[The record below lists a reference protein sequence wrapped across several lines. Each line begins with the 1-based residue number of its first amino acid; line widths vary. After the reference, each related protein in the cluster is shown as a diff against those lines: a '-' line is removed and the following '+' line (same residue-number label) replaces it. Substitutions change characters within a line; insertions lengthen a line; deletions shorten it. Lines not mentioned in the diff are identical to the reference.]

1 MPRRKHALEDPYS
14 SDDDQPFDRGVSQRD
29 LEDEAEQFRDPMHS
43 GRRKR
48 NKNKDIYGSFYDS
61 GSDDEGTGSRS
72 RGSSSRGRKREG
84 FEFVAATSSSN
95 KSQPDT
101 SSASQAHK
109 VRFAESGRANDDEDN
124 RKVGF
129 IEPNRNYNSDE
140 SMDSEND
147 GVRGPNREEDSDDG
161 SDQDSD
167 GREDMDD
174 EVLRPQMGS
183 KPVIGTITP
192 APAPESPDNTQSK
205 NKAMAASIKAGLGLS
220 NDTGSSPSSRDNSPR
235 IHQRSR
241 NGNSGSMSFFKNRV
255 GFQGMD
261 SKDNSPSPRPGS
273 PAMASSPKPDVPSI
287 APVKVDK
294 DYGAFSAKGSGFG
307 LKMLEKMGWK
317 KGYGLGAGGSGIV
330 EPIQTKLRPV
340 KMGIGFKGFKEK
352 TEQDRAEEKRR
363 GLVVSSDEEEQPD
376 KRKRKG
382 TLKKE
387 SEFEVKTDGWKKTS
401 VRSSRKGPRVEYKTA
416 AEIQQEIESGDL
428 PMAQI
433 QPQKIL
439 DMTGKT
445 VRELTSASQI
455 RTAVAMSHERFP
467 ELRHNMEL
475 MADISTTDLE
485 QVARTQKSDHIR
497 TQILEKE
504 SVRIQ
509 QQVEKDELDL
519 ERLAK
524 VMTITDQCARIADEI
539 RYSTSDTTGVT
550 AVEMQEDLIATAFQE
565 PFDLFSGLYYDEYE
579 MYQLDQVV
587 VASLQDAFKRLFKDW
602 DVLKNPKRGAVLF
615 RKWQKLFKT
624 SKVSYS
630 QSWSSANV
638 DGDGNGYYGGKPAPQ
653 ESMTAYES
661 LLHHHWLP
669 KVRSALNN
677 AWDPRDFEPVIA
689 LLEAWAP
696 PVLPLFMH
704 DNIVT
709 QLVLPKLHKEIEKWS
724 PRESLMLHTWLHPWL
739 PILGQSRM
747 DQELFGDVRRKL
759 SSALAAWQ
767 VLDPSAYTV
776 LKPWRDVFE
785 AADMELL
792 LLKSVLPKLVEGL
805 GAFEVNP
812 RDQKIEILKA
822 VLPWYPFFP
831 STTFSSLL
839 VNEFFPKWHQVLYL
853 WLTHPSTTDLDQ
865 ISQWYQWWKSLFP
878 AELLQETGVATGF
891 RQGLD
896 MINQF
901 MAGLKIM
908 APADVAQAQSQSK
921 GKAGGATNGASL
933 DSFGRLQ
940 TKKHLVQSVSFKDLV
955 QDYATQNSLLFVMTK
970 LSHERSGRPLYR
982 LGGNSTGTAGGILVH
997 MTEEVAFVKAEDSG
1011 VWMPTVDDYTSGSD
1025 SDYTKYWIDWFLG
1038 TKGNEYFCEVD
1049 EEYILDRFNLTG
1061 LNTEVQYYSQALD
1074 LITDNLDE
1082 NLDEEMRDIVEK
1094 SARHLYGLIHAR
1106 FIITTHGLT
1115 KMLEK
1120 FKKCDFGRCPRVLCH
1135 NHPLLPVA
1143 LSDIPYS
1150 KSVKLFCCRCE
1161 DIYNP
1166 KSSRH
1171 ASIDGAYFGCS
1182 FPHMLFQVYPQLVP
1196 PKSTDRYVPRIFGF
1210 KLHDVAKQHRYQDMI
1225 REESHA
1231 RIMAGIEGLP
1241 TTAAQGSSS
1250 GQQNHNNRATD
1261 GTGVATESGAM
1272 ADVN

>member
-1 MPRRKHALEDPYS
+1 MGRKKHALEDSYS
-14 SDDDQPFDRGVSQRD
+14 SDDDQPIDRGVSQRD
-29 LEDEAEQFRDPMHS
+29 LEDEAEQFRDPTHS

-48 NKNKDIYGSFYDS
+48 NKNKDIYGSFWDS
-61 GSDDEGTGSRS
+61 DEDDGASSRS
-72 RGSSSRGRKREG
+72 RGSSSKGRKREG
-84 FEFVAATSSSN
+84 FEFVAATSTANATAKADAN
-95 KSQPDT
+95 KS
-101 SSASQAHK
+101 
-109 VRFAESGRANDDEDN
+109 
-124 RKVGF
+124 RKVHFTELESESEIQGQD
-129 IEPNRNYNSDE
+129 RNPSNSDSDD
-140 SMDSEND
+140 SMGDDSD
-147 GVRGPNREEDSDDG
+147 GGVRGSGRGKYSDDG

-167 GREDMDD
+167 DRDDMDVDD
-174 EVLRPQMGS
+174 EDEEDRLAREEREAAFRARRVKDQEEVDAYEDKVLRPQMGS
-183 KPVIGTITP
+183 KPVIGLSASTP
-192 APAPESPDNTQSK
+192 TPGSPDTTQSK

-220 NDTGSSPSSRDNSPR
+220 NDAGSSTSSRDNSPR
-235 IHQRSR
+235 TNQRFR

-255 GFQGMD
+255 GFQGTD

-273 PAMASSPKPDVPSI
+273 PAAASSPKPEVAFV

-376 KRKRKG
+376 KRKSKG
-382 TLKKE
+382 ISKKE
-387 SEFEVKTDGWKKTS
+387 SEYEGKTDGWKKTS
-401 VRSSRKGPRVEYKTA
+401 SRSSRKGPKIEYKTA
-416 AEIQQEIESGDL
+416 AEIQQEIEFADL
-428 PMAQI
+428 PMAQA

-485 QVARTQKSDHIR
+485 QVARTQKADHVRI
-497 TQILEKE
+497 QVLAKE

-509 QQVEKDELDL
+509 QQVDKDELDL

-539 RYSTSDTTGVT
+539 RHSTSDTTGVT
-550 AVEMQEDLIATAFQE
+550 AVEMQEDFIAKAFQE

-587 VASLQDAFKRLFKDW
+587 VAAIQDAFKKLFKDW
-602 DVLKNPKRGAVLF
+602 DVLKNPTRGAGLF

-624 SKVSYS
+624 SKISYS
-630 QSWSSANV
+630 QSWSGANAN
-638 DGDGNGYYGGKPAPQ
+638 GDGNGYYGGKPAPQ
-653 ESMTAYES
+653 DSMTAYES

-677 AWDPRDFEPVIA
+677 AWDPRDSDPVIE

-696 PVLPLFMH
+696 PVLPLFMQ

-724 PRESLMLHTWLHPWL
+724 PRDSLMLHTWIHPWL

-759 SSALAAWQ
+759 SSALVAWQ
-767 VLDPSAYTV
+767 VLDPSALTV
-776 LKPWRDVFE
+776 LSPWKGVFE
-785 AADMELL
+785 AADMEMLL
-792 LLKSVLPKLVEGL
+792 LRSVLPKLVEGL
-805 GAFEVNP
+805 AAFEVNP
-812 RDQKIEILKA
+812 RDQKIEILQA

-908 APADVAQAQSQSK
+908 APADVTQAQAQAQSK
-921 GKAGGATNGASL
+921 GKAGAGTNGASL

-940 TKKHLVQSVSFKDLV
+940 TKKHLVQSVSFKELV

-970 LSHERSGRPLYR
+970 LLHERSGRPLYR

-997 MTEEVAFVKAEDSG
+997 MTEEVAFVKAEDTG
-1011 VWMPTVDDYTSGSD
+1011 IWMPTGLEELMILAGGGRGRGS
-1025 SDYTKYWIDWFLG
+1025 
-1038 TKGNEYFCEVD
+1038 
-1049 EEYILDRFNLTG
+1049 
-1061 LNTEVQYYSQALD
+1061 
-1074 LITDNLDE
+1074 
-1082 NLDEEMRDIVEK
+1082 
-1094 SARHLYGLIHAR
+1094 
-1106 FIITTHGLT
+1106 
-1115 KMLEK
+1115 
-1120 FKKCDFGRCPRVLCH
+1120 
-1135 NHPLLPVA
+1135 
-1143 LSDIPYS
+1143 
-1150 KSVKLFCCRCE
+1150 
-1161 DIYNP
+1161 
-1166 KSSRH
+1166 
-1171 ASIDGAYFGCS
+1171 
-1182 FPHMLFQVYPQLVP
+1182 
-1196 PKSTDRYVPRIFGF
+1196 
-1210 KLHDVAKQHRYQDMI
+1210 
-1225 REESHA
+1225 
-1231 RIMAGIEGLP
+1231 
-1241 TTAAQGSSS
+1241 AA
-1250 GQQNHNNRATD
+1250 
-1261 GTGVATESGAM
+1261 
-1272 ADVN
+1272 

>member
-1 MPRRKHALEDPYS
+1 MGRKKHPLQDSYS
-14 SDDDQPFDRGVSQRD
+14 SDDDQPIDRGVSQRD
-29 LEDEAEQFRDPMHS
+29 LEDEAEQFRDPTHS

-48 NKNKDIYGSFYDS
+48 NKNEAIYGSFWD
-61 GSDDEGTGSRS
+61 SDDDDGAGSRS
-72 RGSSSRGRKREG
+72 RGSTSKGRKREG
-84 FEFVAATSSSN
+84 FEFVAATSTANATATATEDEN
-95 KSQPDT
+95 KPRG
-101 SSASQAHK
+101 
-109 VRFAESGRANDDEDN
+109 VRFAEQGPEATTQSQDRGPSSDSDDSMGDD
-124 RKVGF
+124 
-129 IEPNRNYNSDE
+129 SDG
-140 SMDSEND
+140 
-147 GVRGPNREEDSDDG
+147 GVRDPGRGEDSDDG

-167 GREDMDD
+167 DRDDMDVD
-174 EVLRPQMGS
+174 EEDEEDRLAREEREAAFRARRLKDQEEVDAYEDKVQPQIGA
-183 KPVIGTITP
+183 KPVIGQVAPTP
-192 APAPESPDNTQSK
+192 TTNSPDNTQSK

-220 NDTGSSPSSRDNSPR
+220 NDAGSSASSRDNSPR
-235 IHQRSR
+235 IHQRSK
-241 NGNSGSMSFFKNRV
+241 NGNGGSMSFFKNRV
-255 GFQGMD
+255 GFQGTD

-273 PAMASSPKPDVPSI
+273 PAATSSPKPDVVI
-287 APVKVDK
+287 VAPVKVDK

-363 GLVVSSDEEEQPD
+363 GLVVSSDEEEQLD
-376 KRKRKG
+376 KRKGKG
-382 TLKKE
+382 ILKKE
-387 SEFEVKTDGWKKTS
+387 SEYEVKTDGWKKTS
-401 VRSSRKGPRVEYKTA
+401 SRGPRKGPKIEYKTA

-428 PMAQI
+428 PMTQV

-485 QVARTQKSDHIR
+485 QVARMQKADHIR
-497 TQILEKE
+497 IQVLAKE

-509 QQVEKDELDL
+509 QQVDRDELDL

-524 VMTITDQCARIADEI
+524 VMSITDQCSRIADEI
-539 RYSTSDTTGVT
+539 RLSTSDTTGVT
-550 AVEMQEDLIATAFQE
+550 AVEMQEGFIAKAFQE

-587 VASLQDAFKRLFKDW
+587 VAAIQDAFKKLFKNW
-602 DVLKNPKRGAVLF
+602 DVLKDPTRGAALF
-615 RKWQKLFKT
+615 REWQKLFKT

-630 QSWSSANV
+630 QNWSGANA
-638 DGDGNGYYGGKPAPQ
+638 DGDGNGYYGGKPPPQ
-653 ESMTAYES
+653 DSMTAYES

-677 AWDPRDFEPVIA
+677 AWDPRDSDPVIE

-696 PVLPLFMH
+696 PVLPLFMQ
-704 DNIVT
+704 DNIIT

-724 PRESLMLHTWLHPWL
+724 PRDSLMLHTWIHPWL
-739 PILGQSRM
+739 PILGQTRM

-759 SSALAAWQ
+759 SSALVAWQ
-767 VLDPSAYTV
+767 VLDPSAITV
-776 LKPWRDVFE
+776 LSPWKGVFE

-792 LLKSVLPKLVEGL
+792 LLRSVLPKLVEGL

-812 RDQKIEILKA
+812 RDQKIEILQA

-853 WLTHPSTTDLDQ
+853 WLTHPTTMDLDQ
-865 ISQWYQWWKSLFP
+865 VSQWYQWWKALFP

-901 MAGLKIM
+901 MAGLQIM
-908 APADVAQAQSQSK
+908 APADVAQAQAQAQGK
-921 GKAGGATNGASL
+921 GKAGAGTNGASL

-940 TKKHLVQSVSFKDLV
+940 TKKHLVQSVSFKELV

-997 MTEEVAFVKAEDSG
+997 MTEEVAFVKAEDTG
-1011 VWMPTVDDYTSGSD
+1011 IWMPTGLEELMVLAGGGHVRGS
-1025 SDYTKYWIDWFLG
+1025 
-1038 TKGNEYFCEVD
+1038 
-1049 EEYILDRFNLTG
+1049 
-1061 LNTEVQYYSQALD
+1061 A
-1074 LITDNLDE
+1074 
-1082 NLDEEMRDIVEK
+1082 
-1094 SARHLYGLIHAR
+1094 
-1106 FIITTHGLT
+1106 
-1115 KMLEK
+1115 
-1120 FKKCDFGRCPRVLCH
+1120 P
-1135 NHPLLPVA
+1135 
-1143 LSDIPYS
+1143 
-1150 KSVKLFCCRCE
+1150 
-1161 DIYNP
+1161 
-1166 KSSRH
+1166 
-1171 ASIDGAYFGCS
+1171 
-1182 FPHMLFQVYPQLVP
+1182 
-1196 PKSTDRYVPRIFGF
+1196 
-1210 KLHDVAKQHRYQDMI
+1210 
-1225 REESHA
+1225 
-1231 RIMAGIEGLP
+1231 
-1241 TTAAQGSSS
+1241 
-1250 GQQNHNNRATD
+1250 
-1261 GTGVATESGAM
+1261 
-1272 ADVN
+1272 

>member
-1 MPRRKHALEDPYS
+1 MARRKHALENSNS

-61 GSDDEGTGSRS
+61 GSDDEGAGLRS

-84 FEFVAATSSSN
+84 FEFVAATTSSN
-95 KSQPDT
+95 KSQAYT
-101 SSASQAHK
+101 SLTSPTRK
-109 VRFAESGRANDDEDN
+109 TRFTESSRND
-124 RKVGF
+124 
-129 IEPNRNYNSDE
+129 NSDE
-140 SMDSEND
+140 SMDDGND
-147 GVRGPNREEDSDDG
+147 GSRGHSREEDSEGG
-161 SDQDSD
+161 SDQDSS
-167 GREDMDD
+167 GRDDMDVDGD
-174 EVLRPQMGS
+174 EEDEDDRLDREAREAAFREQRMNDQEEADAYEDRVLRPQMGS
-183 KPVIGTITP
+183 KPVIGLTTP
-192 APAPESPDNTQSK
+192 ASAPESPDNAQSK
-205 NKAMAASIKAGLGLS
+205 NKAMAASIKAGLGLT
-220 NDTGSSPSSRDNSPR
+220 NDTGSLPSSLDNSPR

-241 NGNSGSMSFFKNRV
+241 NGNSSSMSFFKTRV
-255 GFQGMD
+255 GFQGAD
-261 SKDNSPSPRPGS
+261 SKDKSPSPRPGS
-273 PAMASSPKPDVPSI
+273 PAMISSPKPDAPLV

-352 TEQDRAEEKRR
+352 TDQDRAEEKRR

-376 KRKRKG
+376 KRKQKG
-382 TLKKE
+382 VKKE
-387 SEFEVKTDGWKKTS
+387 SEHEIKTDGWKKTS
-401 VRSSRKGPRVEYKTA
+401 SRSSRKGPRVEYKTA

-428 PMAQI
+428 PMAQA

-455 RTAVAMSHERFP
+455 RTAVAMSNERFP

-485 QVARTQKSDHIR
+485 QVARTQKSDHVR
-497 TQILEKE
+497 AQILEKE

-509 QQVEKDELDL
+509 RQVEKDELDL

-524 VMTITDQCARIADEI
+524 VMTITDQCTRIADEI
-539 RYSTSDTTGVT
+539 RHSTSDTTGVA
-550 AVEMQEDLIATAFQE
+550 AVEMKEEFITAAFHE
-565 PFDLFSGLYYDEYE
+565 PFDLFMERYYDEYE
-579 MYQLDQVV
+579 LYQLDQVV
-587 VASLQDAFKRLFKDW
+587 VASLQDAFKKLFKDW
-602 DVLKNPKRGAVLF
+602 DVLKDPRRGAGLF

-630 QSWSSANV
+630 QNWSSLNV
-638 DGDGNGYYGGKPAPQ
+638 DGSGSEYYGGKPAPQ

-661 LLHHHWLP
+661 LLHYHWLP

-677 AWDPRDFEPVIA
+677 AWDPRDFDPVIA
-689 LLEAWAP
+689 LLEAWAL
-696 PVLPLFMH
+696 PVLPQFMH

-709 QLVLPKLHKEIEKWS
+709 QLILPKLHKEIEKWS
-724 PRESLMLHTWLHPWL
+724 PRDSLMLHTWLHPWL

-747 DQELFGDVRRKL
+747 DEELFGDVRRKL
-759 SSALAAWQ
+759 SSALASWQ
-767 VLDPSAYTV
+767 VLDPSARTV
-776 LKPWRDVFE
+776 LEPWKGVFE
-785 AADMELL
+785 EADMELL

-812 RDQKIEILKA
+812 RDQKIEILSA

-831 STTFSSLL
+831 STTFSSLF

-865 ISQWYQWWKSLFP
+865 ISQWYQWWKSLFQP
-878 AELLQETGVATGF
+878 ELLQETGIATGF

-908 APADVAQAQSQSK
+908 APADVAQSK

-997 MTEEVAFVKAEDSG
+997 MTEEVAFVKAEDTG
-1011 VWMPTVDDYTSGSD
+1011 VWMPTG
-1025 SDYTKYWIDWFLG
+1025 L
-1038 TKGNEYFCEVD
+1038 
-1049 EEYILDRFNLTG
+1049 EELMVLAG
-1061 LNTEVQYYSQALD
+1061 GG
-1074 LITDNLDE
+1074 
-1082 NLDEEMRDIVEK
+1082 K
-1094 SARHLYGLIHAR
+1094 SR
-1106 FIITTHGLT
+1106 
-1115 KMLEK
+1115 
-1120 FKKCDFGRCPRVLCH
+1120 
-1135 NHPLLPVA
+1135 
-1143 LSDIPYS
+1143 
-1150 KSVKLFCCRCE
+1150 
-1161 DIYNP
+1161 
-1166 KSSRH
+1166 
-1171 ASIDGAYFGCS
+1171 GAA
-1182 FPHMLFQVYPQLVP
+1182 V
-1196 PKSTDRYVPRIFGF
+1196 
-1210 KLHDVAKQHRYQDMI
+1210 
-1225 REESHA
+1225 
-1231 RIMAGIEGLP
+1231 
-1241 TTAAQGSSS
+1241 
-1250 GQQNHNNRATD
+1250 
-1261 GTGVATESGAM
+1261 
-1272 ADVN
+1272 

>member
-1 MPRRKHALEDPYS
+1 MGRKKHTLEDTYS
-14 SDDDQPFDRGVSQRD
+14 SDDDQPIDRGVSHRD
-29 LEDEAEQFRDPMHS
+29 LEDEAEQFRDPTHS

-48 NKNKDIYGSFYDS
+48 NKNEAIYGTFWE
-61 GSDDEGTGSRS
+61 SDGDDGAGSRS
-72 RGSSSRGRKREG
+72 RGSSSKGRKREP
-84 FEFVAATSSSN
+84 FEFVAATSTAHATATAKN
-95 KSQPDT
+95 QPR
-101 SSASQAHK
+101 K
-109 VRFAESGRANDDEDN
+109 VRFEEPEPEPESETQGQDRSPSYSDSDDSMGDD
-124 RKVGF
+124 
-129 IEPNRNYNSDE
+129 SDG
-140 SMDSEND
+140 
-147 GVRGPNREEDSDDG
+147 GVRGPSRGEDSANG

-167 GREDMDD
+167 DRDDMDVD
-174 EVLRPQMGS
+174 EEDEEDRLAREEREAAFRSRRLKDQEEIDSYEDKVLRPQMGS
-183 KPVIGTITP
+183 KPVIGQVAPTP
-192 APAPESPDNTQSK
+192 TADSPDNTQTK

-220 NDTGSSPSSRDNSPR
+220 NDAGSSASSRDSSPR
-235 IHQRSR
+235 IHQRSK
-241 NGNSGSMSFFKNRV
+241 NSSGGSMSFFKNRV

-273 PAMASSPKPDVPSI
+273 PAAASSPKPDIAVV
-287 APVKVDK
+287 APVKVNK

-352 TEQDRAEEKRR
+352 TDQDRAEEKRR
-363 GLVVSSDEEEQPD
+363 GLVSSDEEEQPD
-376 KRKRKG
+376 KRKAKSI
-382 TLKKE
+382 LKKE
-387 SEFEVKTDGWKKTS
+387 SEYEVKTDGWKKTNS
-401 VRSSRKGPRVEYKTA
+401 RSSRKGPKIEYKTA
-416 AEIQQEIESGDL
+416 AEIQEEIELGDL
-428 PMAQI
+428 PMAQA

-485 QVARTQKSDHIR
+485 QVARSQKVDHIR
-497 TQILEKE
+497 IQVLAKE

-509 QQVEKDELDL
+509 QQVDKDELDL

-524 VMTITDQCARIADEI
+524 AMAITDQCSRIADEI
-539 RYSTSDTTGVT
+539 RLSTSDTTGVT
-550 AVEMQEDLIATAFQE
+550 AVEMQEDFIAKAFQE

-587 VASLQDAFKRLFKDW
+587 VAAIQDAFKKLFKGW
-602 DVLKNPKRGAVLF
+602 DVLTNPTRGAGLF

-630 QSWSSANV
+630 QNWSGANA

-653 ESMTAYES
+653 NSMTAYES

-677 AWDPRDFEPVIA
+677 AWDPRDSDPVIE

-696 PVLPLFMH
+696 PVLPLFMQ
-704 DNIVT
+704 DNIIT

-724 PRESLMLHTWLHPWL
+724 PRDSLMLHTWIHPWL
-739 PILGQSRM
+739 PILGQTRM

-767 VLDPSAYTV
+767 VLDPSALTV
-776 LKPWRDVFE
+776 LSPWKGVFE

-792 LLKSVLPKLVEGL
+792 LLRSVLPKLVEGL

-812 RDQKIEILKA
+812 RDQKIEILQA
-822 VLPWYPFFP
+822 TLPWYPFFP

-853 WLTHPSTTDLDQ
+853 WLTHPTTTDLDQ
-865 ISQWYQWWKSLFP
+865 VSQWYQWWKSLFP

-901 MAGLKIM
+901 MAGLNIM
-908 APADVAQAQSQSK
+908 APADVAQAQAQAQGK
-921 GKAGGATNGASL
+921 GKAGAGTNGASL
-933 DSFGRLQ
+933 DTFGRLQ
-940 TKKHLVQSVSFKDLV
+940 TKKHLVQSVSFKELV

-997 MTEEVAFVKAEDSG
+997 MTEEVAFVKAEDTG
-1011 VWMPTVDDYTSGSD
+1011 IWMPTGLEELMVLAGGGHVRGS
-1025 SDYTKYWIDWFLG
+1025 
-1038 TKGNEYFCEVD
+1038 
-1049 EEYILDRFNLTG
+1049 
-1061 LNTEVQYYSQALD
+1061 A
-1074 LITDNLDE
+1074 
-1082 NLDEEMRDIVEK
+1082 
-1094 SARHLYGLIHAR
+1094 
-1106 FIITTHGLT
+1106 
-1115 KMLEK
+1115 
-1120 FKKCDFGRCPRVLCH
+1120 P
-1135 NHPLLPVA
+1135 
-1143 LSDIPYS
+1143 
-1150 KSVKLFCCRCE
+1150 
-1161 DIYNP
+1161 
-1166 KSSRH
+1166 
-1171 ASIDGAYFGCS
+1171 
-1182 FPHMLFQVYPQLVP
+1182 
-1196 PKSTDRYVPRIFGF
+1196 
-1210 KLHDVAKQHRYQDMI
+1210 
-1225 REESHA
+1225 
-1231 RIMAGIEGLP
+1231 
-1241 TTAAQGSSS
+1241 
-1250 GQQNHNNRATD
+1250 
-1261 GTGVATESGAM
+1261 
-1272 ADVN
+1272 

>member
-1 MPRRKHALEDPYS
+1 
-14 SDDDQPFDRGVSQRD
+14 
-29 LEDEAEQFRDPMHS
+29 MHS

-48 NKNKDIYGSFYDS
+48 NKNEALYGVFRNS
-61 GSDDEGTGSRS
+61 GSDDEGAGSRS
-72 RGSSSRGRKREG
+72 KGSSSRGHRREV
-84 FEFVAATSSSN
+84 FEFVAATSST
-95 KSQPDT
+95 SQ
-101 SSASQAHK
+101 SQAAPSADQTRK
-109 VRFAESGRANDDEDN
+109 VRFAKPEQEPDRDDDDDDSM
-124 RKVGF
+124 
-129 IEPNRNYNSDE
+129 SDG
-140 SMDSEND
+140 SD
-147 GVRGPNREEDSDDG
+147 GVRGPNRDGRDDMDVDDDDEDDDDEDEDDEDEDERLDREAREAAFKAQKMKSEEDLDDY
-161 SDQDSD
+161 
-167 GREDMDD
+167 EDK
-174 EVLRPQMGS
+174 VVRPQMGS
-183 KPVIGTITP
+183 KPVIGLSTQ
-192 APAPESPDNTQSK
+192 APVPESPDNTQSK

-220 NDTGSSPSSRDNSPR
+220 NDAGSPSSRDNSPR

-241 NGNSGSMSFFKNRV
+241 NGNGGSMGFFKNRV
-255 GFQGMD
+255 GFQGTD

-273 PAMASSPKPDVPSI
+273 PAMTSSPQPDSPSV
-287 APVKVDK
+287 APIKVDK
-294 DYGAFSAKGSGFG
+294 DYGAFSEKGSGFG

-352 TEQDRAEEKRR
+352 TDQDRAEEKRR

-376 KRKRKG
+376 KRKSKG
-382 TLKKE
+382 NLKKE
-387 SEFEVKTDGWKKTS
+387 SDIEVKADGWKKTS
-401 VRSSRKGPRVEYKTA
+401 GRSSRKGPKVEYKTA

-428 PMAQI
+428 PMAQA

-485 QVARTQKSDHIR
+485 QMARTQKSDHVRI
-497 TQILEKE
+497 QVLEKE

-509 QQVEKDELDL
+509 RQVEKDELDL

-539 RYSTSDTTGVT
+539 RHSTSDTTGAT
-550 AVEMQEDLIATAFQE
+550 AVEMQEDLIAKAFQE
-565 PFDLFSGLYYDEYE
+565 PLDLFSGLYYDEYE
-579 MYQLDQVV
+579 MYQLDQIV
-587 VASLQDAFKRLFKDW
+587 VASLQDAFKKLFKDW
-602 DVLKNPKRGAVLF
+602 DVLKNPTRGAGLF
-615 RKWQKLFKT
+615 RNWQKLFKT

-630 QSWSSANV
+630 QNWTSANV
-638 DGDGNGYYGGKPAPQ
+638 DSEGNGYYGGKPAPQ
-653 ESMTAYES
+653 DSMTAYES

-677 AWDPRDFEPVIA
+677 AWDPRDFDPVIQ

-696 PVLPLFMH
+696 PVLPLFMQ

-724 PRESLMLHTWLHPWL
+724 PRDSLMLHTWIHPWL

-759 SSALAAWQ
+759 STALAAWQ
-767 VLDPSAYTV
+767 VLDPSALTV
-776 LKPWRDVFE
+776 LTPWRSVFE

-812 RDQKIEILKA
+812 RDQKIEILQA
-822 VLPWYPFFP
+822 VLPWHPFFP

-853 WLTHPSTTDLDQ
+853 WLTHPTTTELDE
-865 ISQWYQWWKSLFP
+865 ISQWYQWWKSSFP
-878 AELLQETGVATGF
+878 TELLQETGVATGF

-908 APADVAQAQSQSK
+908 APADVAQAQAQSK
-921 GKAGGATNGASL
+921 GRAGGPTNGASL

-970 LSHERSGRPLYR
+970 QSHERSGRPLYR

-997 MTEEVAFVKAEDSG
+997 MTEEVAFVKAEDTG
-1011 VWMPTVDDYTSGSD
+1011 VWMPTG
-1025 SDYTKYWIDWFLG
+1025 L
-1038 TKGNEYFCEVD
+1038 
-1049 EEYILDRFNLTG
+1049 EELMVLAGGGKDR
-1061 LNTEVQYYSQALD
+1061 
-1074 LITDNLDE
+1074 
-1082 NLDEEMRDIVEK
+1082 
-1094 SARHLYGLIHAR
+1094 
-1106 FIITTHGLT
+1106 
-1115 KMLEK
+1115 
-1120 FKKCDFGRCPRVLCH
+1120 
-1135 NHPLLPVA
+1135 
-1143 LSDIPYS
+1143 
-1150 KSVKLFCCRCE
+1150 
-1161 DIYNP
+1161 
-1166 KSSRH
+1166 
-1171 ASIDGAYFGCS
+1171 GA
-1182 FPHMLFQVYPQLVP
+1182 
-1196 PKSTDRYVPRIFGF
+1196 
-1210 KLHDVAKQHRYQDMI
+1210 
-1225 REESHA
+1225 
-1231 RIMAGIEGLP
+1231 
-1241 TTAAQGSSS
+1241 
-1250 GQQNHNNRATD
+1250 
-1261 GTGVATESGAM
+1261 
-1272 ADVN
+1272 

>member
-1 MPRRKHALEDPYS
+1 MPRRKHALEDSFS
-14 SDDDQPFDRGVSQRD
+14 SDDDQPVDRGVSQRD

-61 GSDDEGTGSRS
+61 GSDEGAGSRSKGSRS
-72 RGSSSRGRKREG
+72 RGHKREG
-84 FEFVAATSSSN
+84 FEFVAATSSAN
-95 KSQPDT
+95 QTRKL
-101 SSASQAHK
+101 
-109 VRFAESGRANDDEDN
+109 RFDKQGPEA
-124 RKVGF
+124 
-129 IEPNRNYNSDE
+129 EPNRDDDDDD
-140 SMDSEND
+140 SMGDDSN
-147 GVRGPNREEDSDDG
+147 GVRGSNREEVSDDG
-161 SDQDSD
+161 SDRDSED
-167 GREDMDD
+167 LDDMDVDDDD
-174 EVLRPQMGS
+174 EDEDERLDREAREAAFKAQRMKYQEEADAYEDEMVRPQMGS
-183 KPVIGTITP
+183 KPVIGLSTQTP
-192 APAPESPDNTQSK
+192 QPKFLDDTQSK

-220 NDTGSSPSSRDNSPR
+220 NDAGSSLSSRDSSPR

-241 NGNSGSMSFFKNRV
+241 NGNSGSMSFFKHRV
-255 GFQGMD
+255 GFQGVD

-273 PAMASSPKPDVPSI
+273 PAATSSPKPDVPSV
-287 APVKVDK
+287 APIKVDK
-294 DYGAFSAKGSGFG
+294 DYGAFSAKAF
-307 LKMLEKMGWK
+307 KMLEKMGWK

-340 KMGIGFKGFKEK
+340 KMGIGFRGFKEK
-352 TEQDRAEEKRR
+352 TDQDRAEEKRR

-376 KRKRKG
+376 KRKSKG
-382 TLKKE
+382 IHKKE
-387 SEFEVKTDGWKKTS
+387 SEFEVKADGWKKTS
-401 VRSSRKGPRVEYKTA
+401 GRSSRKGPKVEYKTA

-428 PMAQI
+428 PMAQT

-455 RTAVAMSHERFP
+455 RTAVALSHERFP

-485 QVARTQKSDHIR
+485 QVARTQKSDHVRI
-497 TQILEKE
+497 QVLEKE

-509 QQVEKDELDL
+509 RQVEKDEMDL

-539 RYSTSDTTGVT
+539 RHSTSDTTGAT
-550 AVEMQEDLIATAFQE
+550 AVEMQEDLIAKAFKE
-565 PFDLFSGLYYDEYE
+565 PLDLFSGLYYDEYE
-579 MYQLDQVV
+579 MYQLDQAV
-587 VASLQDAFKRLFKDW
+587 VASLQDAFKKLFKDW
-602 DVLKNPKRGAVLF
+602 DVLKNPTRGAGLF

-630 QSWSSANV
+630 QNWTSANV
-638 DGDGNGYYGGKPAPQ
+638 DGDGNGYYGGKSVPQ
-653 ESMTAYES
+653 DSMTAYES

-677 AWDPRDFEPVIA
+677 AWDPRDSDPVIQ

-696 PVLPLFMH
+696 PVLPLFMQ

-709 QLVLPKLHKEIEKWS
+709 QLVLPKLHKEIEKWT
-724 PRESLMLHTWLHPWL
+724 PRDSLMLHTWIHPWL

-767 VLDPSAYTV
+767 VLDPSALAV
-776 LKPWRDVFE
+776 LTPWRSVFE

-812 RDQKIEILKA
+812 RDQKIDILQA
-822 VLPWYPFFP
+822 VLPWHPFFP

-853 WLTHPSTTDLDQ
+853 WLTHPTTTDLDQ
-865 ISQWYQWWKSLFP
+865 VSQWYQWWKSLFP
-878 AELLQETGVATGF
+878 TELLQETGVATGF

-908 APADVAQAQSQSK
+908 APADMAQAQPQSK
-921 GKAGGATNGASL
+921 GRAGGPTNGASL

-970 LSHERSGRPLYR
+970 QSHERSGRPLYR

-997 MTEEVAFVKAEDSG
+997 MTEEVAFVKAEG
-1011 VWMPTVDDYTSGSD
+1011 TGIWMPTGLEELMVLAG
-1025 SDYTKYWIDWFLG
+1025 G
-1038 TKGNEYFCEVD
+1038 GKG
-1049 EEYILDRFNLTG
+1049 
-1061 LNTEVQYYSQALD
+1061 Q
-1074 LITDNLDE
+1074 
-1082 NLDEEMRDIVEK
+1082 
-1094 SARHLYGLIHAR
+1094 
-1106 FIITTHGLT
+1106 
-1115 KMLEK
+1115 
-1120 FKKCDFGRCPRVLCH
+1120 
-1135 NHPLLPVA
+1135 
-1143 LSDIPYS
+1143 
-1150 KSVKLFCCRCE
+1150 
-1161 DIYNP
+1161 
-1166 KSSRH
+1166 
-1171 ASIDGAYFGCS
+1171 GA
-1182 FPHMLFQVYPQLVP
+1182 
-1196 PKSTDRYVPRIFGF
+1196 
-1210 KLHDVAKQHRYQDMI
+1210 
-1225 REESHA
+1225 
-1231 RIMAGIEGLP
+1231 
-1241 TTAAQGSSS
+1241 
-1250 GQQNHNNRATD
+1250 
-1261 GTGVATESGAM
+1261 
-1272 ADVN
+1272 